1 MAEGLRIELGGGES
15 PKDGYF
21 NMDARY
27 GDDMTE
33 TWPFEDNSI
42 EEVYSQ
48 EFLEHIKDT
57 EFILREAYRVLKPGG
72 KFEFSCPD
80 FEGIVKQI
88 FTASPKEV
96 EYMKRGVLGDGT
108 HEFDFHRNILWYEQI
123 KKLMEDV
130 GFVDVKRIPLAGGYD
145 HLLEDFS
152 DTFIQSVKLC
162 VSGQK
167 PDENIRSNPTNADN
181 GRTGSVG

>member
-1 MAEGLRIELGGGES
+1 MKIELGGGQS
-15 PKDGYF
+15 PREGYF
-21 NMDARY
+21 NLEARDGY
-27 GDDMTE
+27 NATAK
-33 TWPFEDNSI
+33 WPFEDNSV
-42 EEVYSQ
+42 EEIISQ

-57 EFILREAYRVLKPGG
+57 EFILKEAYRVLKPGG

-80 FEGIVKQI
+80 FEGIAKQI

-96 EYMKRGVLGDGT
+96 EYMKRGILGDGT

-130 GFVDVKRIPLAGGYD
+130 GFVDVKRIPLAGDYS
-145 HLLEDFS
+145 HLLKDFS

-162 VSGQK
+162 VRGRK
-167 PDENIRSNPTNADN
+167 KDENIRCNAADAN
-181 GRTGSVG
+181 NR

>member
-1 MAEGLRIELGGGES
+1 MARIELGGGES
-15 PKDGYF
+15 PREGYL

-27 GDDMTE
+27 GNDATKP
-33 TWPFEDNSI
+33 WKFEDNSI
-42 EEVYSQ
+42 EEIISQ

-57 EFILREAYRVLKPGG
+57 EFILKEAYRVLKRGG

-96 EYMKRGVLGDGT
+96 EYMKRGILGDGT

-130 GFVDVKRIPLAGGYD
+130 GFVNVKRLKAENCE
-145 HLLEDFS
+145 HLLKEFS
-152 DTFIQSVKLC
+152 QYFIQSVKLS

-167 PDENIRSNPTNADN
+167 PDENIRRNATNADN
-181 GRTGSVG
+181 RGAG